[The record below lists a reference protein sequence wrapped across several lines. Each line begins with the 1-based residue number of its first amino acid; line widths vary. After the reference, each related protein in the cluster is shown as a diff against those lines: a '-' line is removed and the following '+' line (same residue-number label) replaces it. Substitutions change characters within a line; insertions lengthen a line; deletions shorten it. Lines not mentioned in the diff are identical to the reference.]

1 MLAGAERGAA
11 SPEVRELWATVME
24 GFVRGDCGG
33 HRGRARAGVAPNG
46 IPARDLA
53 ISLNLMNERVLLAT
67 FAGLGPAVAEPH
79 VVDTLVAVWLGAI
92 YGEPIAAG
100 K

>member
-1 MLAGAERGAA
+1 MLAAADAGSA

-24 GFVRGDCGG
+24 GFVEETVAAIEAE
-33 HRGRARAGVAPNG
+33 RAAGVVPNG
-46 IPARDLA
+46 ISARDLA

-67 FAGLGPAVAEPH
+67 FSGLGPAVEEPH

-92 YGEPIAAG
+92 YGEPVAAG
-100 K
+100 E